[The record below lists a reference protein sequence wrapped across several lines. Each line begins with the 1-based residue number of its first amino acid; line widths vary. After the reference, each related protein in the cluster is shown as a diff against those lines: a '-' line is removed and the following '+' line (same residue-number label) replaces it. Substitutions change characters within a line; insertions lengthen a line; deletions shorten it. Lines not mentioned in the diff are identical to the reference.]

1 MDIWNFRN
9 DLVVIEWKTSQRTKA
24 TLEDAYDDPV
34 QIAAYVGALNAD
46 DKYPFEVLHTKIFTF
61 QYMDLDRLIPYHLL
75 G

>member
-1 MDIWNFRN
+1 M
-9 DLVVIEWKTSQRTKA
+9 VVIEWKTSQRTKS

-46 DKYPFEVLHTKIFTF
+46 DKYPFVVNIMSRSARYYKYFQFPDPLIRLSTF
-61 QYMDLDRLIPYHLL
+61 IA